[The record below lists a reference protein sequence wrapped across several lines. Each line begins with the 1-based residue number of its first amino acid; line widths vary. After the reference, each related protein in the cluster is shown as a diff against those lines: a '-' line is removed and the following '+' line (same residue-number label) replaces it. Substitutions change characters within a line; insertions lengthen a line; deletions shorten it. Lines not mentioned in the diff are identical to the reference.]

1 MVPKMYRYDE
11 FDSAFVKER
20 TEQFKSQIQ
29 RRLSGALS
37 EEEFRPIRLRNGVY
51 LQLHAYMLRV
61 AIPYGTLSSRQM
73 RMLAHIAEKYDKG
86 YGHFTTRQNIQ
97 YNWIKLKD
105 VGAILEDLASV
116 EMHAIQTSG
125 NCIRNVTADHF
136 AGIAADEIA
145 DPRPVAELIRQW
157 STNHPEFLYLP
168 RKFKIAVT
176 GAKADR
182 AAIRAHDIGIEIVKG
197 QNGEIGYK
205 IIVGGG
211 LGRTPII
218 GKTVCEFVAQN
229 QLLNFLEAILRV
241 YNAMGR
247 RDNKYKAR
255 IKILVQETGTDD
267 FIGLVNQEFEKTKT
281 NPINFSQDELARIN
295 KYFEPPQLP
304 RRENAE
310 FKLAKNIENS
320 KEFARFIKHNSHPHK
335 NRDYLA
341 FAISTKPIGGIPGDL
356 TNQQMEFLADM
367 ADKYS
372 DSELRITHT
381 QNIVLP
387 HIAKDLAFELWN
399 ELKTHNLDTA
409 NIGLVGDIIACPG
422 IDYCALATARSI
434 PIAQEI
440 SNHFASKEIQDDIGK
455 LGIKISGCINACG
468 HHHIGNIGIL
478 GLEKAGRENYQ
489 ITIGGD
495 AGENMAMG
503 ERLGPGID
511 ADQVP
516 KVIENIIDVYRQLRR
531 RDEEFIDTYR
541 RIGIDKFR
549 EVYSLAT
556 GVGHASD

>member
-1 MVPKMYRYDE
+1 MYRYDE
-11 FDSAFVKER
+11 FDSAIVKER
-20 TEQFKSQIQ
+20 TEQFKDQIN

-37 EEEFRPIRLRNGVY
+37 EDEFRPLRLRNGVY

-61 AIPYGTLSSRQM
+61 AIPYGTISSNQM
-73 RMLAHIAEKYDKG
+73 RKLAFIAGKFDKG

-97 YNWIKLKD
+97 FNWIKLKE
-105 VGAILEDLASV
+105 VGEILEELAKV
-116 EMHAIQTSG
+116 DMHAIQTSG

-136 AGIAADEIA
+136 AGVAGDEIA

-157 STNHPEFLYLP
+157 STDHPEFLYLP

-176 GAKADR
+176 GAKSDR
-182 AAIRAHDIGIEIVKG
+182 AAIRAHDIGIEIVK
-197 QNGEIGYK
+197 NKTHEIGYK

-218 GKTVCEFVAQN
+218 GKTINEFVPES
-229 QLLNFLEAILRV
+229 QLLNFLEAVLRV
-241 YNAMGR
+241 YNAQGR

-255 IKILVQETGTDD
+255 IKILVQETGTEN
-267 FIGLVNQEFEKTKT
+267 FIDLVNQEFEKTKLSK
-281 NPINFSQDELARIN
+281 INFSEKELARIT
-295 KYFEPPQLP
+295 KYFAPPILPQRANAQTQL
-304 RRENAE
+304 EA
-310 FKLAKNIENS
+310 NIAQS
-320 KEFARFIKHNSHPHK
+320 SEFARFIKHNSHPHK
-335 NRDYLA
+335 NEDYLA
-341 FAISTKPIGGIPGDL
+341 IIVSTKPIGGIPGDL
-356 TNQQMEFLADM
+356 TDSQMNFLADL
-367 ADKYS
+367 AEKYS
-372 DSELRITHT
+372 NSELRVTHT

-387 HIAKDLAFELWN
+387 SIAKDLAFDLWN
-399 ELKTHNLDTA
+399 ELQTQNLATA
-409 NIGLVGDIIACPG
+409 NIDLIGDIIACPG

-440 SNHFASKEIQDDIGK
+440 SKHFENKKTQDDIGR

-516 KVIENIIDVYRQLRR
+516 KVIENIIDVYRQLRTK
-531 RDEEFIDTYR
+531 DEAFIDTYR
-541 RIGIDKFR
+541 RIGIERFR
-549 EVYSLAT
+549 EAYSLAT
-556 GVGHASD
+556 GVNHAAD